1 MTTRSE
7 THDDVAAVPV
17 PASPARSRWR
27 SFRLTMKGRWPLVIS
42 LAWLVGIVL
51 AGLLVSFPH
60 DPLWPNPAAISR
72 PPSSE
77 YWFGTDPNGF
87 DVFSRVFVAAPR
99 DIALSLGGAS
109 VALVIGTVLGLLA
122 GGRGWGATLIVR
134 ALDVFQSF
142 PLLILAIA
150 VIALLGNRP
159 WTVIAAIA
167 IIDTPRFVRLIRSEV
182 LVLRE
187 SRFIEA
193 ATALGNPPSRVL
205 FRHVLP
211 NVREVILA
219 QFSLSA
225 ANAMMII
232 TTMAFLGVGV
242 NPPHPSWGQ
251 MAQEGAKVIQIGQWW
266 AAAFPCIAIALCV
279 WALNS
284 ISESL
289 EFKGR

>member
-1 MTTRSE
+1 MR
-7 THDDVAAVPV
+7 
-17 PASPARSRWR
+17 
-27 SFRLTMKGRWPLVIS
+27 GRWPLALS
-42 LAWLVGIVL
+42 LAWLIGICL
-51 AGLLVSFPH
+51 IGLFAAFPH
-60 DPLWPNPAAISR
+60 DPLQPDPSVISL
-72 PPSSE
+72 PPGSE

-99 DIALSLGGAS
+99 DIALSLGGAV
-109 VALVIGTVLGLLA
+109 VALVLGTVLGLLA
-122 GGRGWGATLIVR
+122 GGRGWAANLIVR
-134 ALDVFQSF
+134 SLDVFQSF
-142 PLLILAIA
+142 PLLILAIS
-150 VIALLGNRP
+150 VIALLGNQP

-167 IIDTPRFVRLIRSEV
+167 IIDTPRFVRLVRSEV
-182 LVLRE
+182 IVLRE

-193 ATALGNPPSRVL
+193 AIALGNPPTRVL

-242 NPPHPSWGQ
+242 NPPNPSWGQ
-251 MAQEGAKVIQIGQWW
+251 MAQEGAKVIQLGQWW
-266 AAAFPCIAIALCV
+266 PAAFPCIAIALSV

-284 ISESL
+284 IAESL